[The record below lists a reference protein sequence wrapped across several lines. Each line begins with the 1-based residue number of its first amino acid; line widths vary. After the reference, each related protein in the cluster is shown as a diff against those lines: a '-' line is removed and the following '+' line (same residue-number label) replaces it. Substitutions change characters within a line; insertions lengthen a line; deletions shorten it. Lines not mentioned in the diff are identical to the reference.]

1 MFFHYYLKFTF
12 KNLAKVVIIIN
23 IVREEILEISSLLEF
38 DSKIMREKT
47 CLFILSILMILWMFW
62 IRYALGDALFNIS
75 EWGGYILC
83 VPLVYSLATLFS
95 VLKTSTDNLRLITTI
110 SIGCVIPIFLA
121 NNLLHSFYLEK
132 LAMILVGM
140 ILTIMCSKKD

>member
-1 MFFHYYLKFTF
+1 
-12 KNLAKVVIIIN
+12 
-23 IVREEILEISSLLEF
+23 
-38 DSKIMREKT
+38 
-47 CLFILSILMILWMFW
+47 MILWMFW